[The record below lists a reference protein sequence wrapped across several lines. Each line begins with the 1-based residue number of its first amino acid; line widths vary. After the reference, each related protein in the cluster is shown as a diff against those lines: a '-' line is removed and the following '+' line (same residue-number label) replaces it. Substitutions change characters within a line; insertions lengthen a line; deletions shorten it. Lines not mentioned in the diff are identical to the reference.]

1 MATQTHS
8 DIDLQRDVDAL
19 RQRFSH
25 TQELYREVAALMF
38 FRYGITP
45 TANRLYQLVRK
56 GSMSAPAQA
65 LQDFW
70 QELRDKSRVRIDHA
84 DIPEA
89 LMDQVAQLTTQLWQ
103 EALTYAKGSYEAFYD
118 EANAK
123 VAEAKHQLALCEE
136 QWDDTKAALNQAH
149 EALASSQKENEQH
162 RTEIAQLK
170 QELAVSVE
178 ARKNALADKDTLT
191 QRLEKQHTQF
201 THDLE
206 KMQNAIALTE
216 ERARATE
223 RMALLEID
231 KERGLRQKNEKALSA
246 TIDEQ
251 KQQLNQLEQRIR
263 SQGEELAVSQHQLSS
278 AKTQQAQSTQQ
289 LSDLEKRLSDA
300 QENNIKYQTEAAVTK
315 QENHFLKQKID
326 DLQQQ
331 LHQAQEQK
339 RVSLPRRY
347 RRE

>member
-25 TQELYREVAALMF
+25 TQALYREVAALLF

-89 LMDQVAQLTTQLWQ
+89 LMDQVAQLTTQLWH
-103 EALTYAKGSYEAFYD
+103 EALTQAKGSYQAFYD
-118 EANAK
+118 EAETK

-136 QWDDTKAALNQAH
+136 QWDNTKAALSLAH
-149 EALASSQKENEQH
+149 ETLASSQNESEQQ
-162 RTEIAQLK
+162 RSEIAQLK
-170 QELAVSVE
+170 QELAVSIE
-178 ARKNALADKDTLT
+178 AHKSALADKDALA
-191 QRLEKQHTQF
+191 QRLEKQHAQF

-231 KERGLRQKNEKALSA
+231 KERGLRLKNEKTLAA

-251 KQQLNQLEQRIR
+251 KQQLNELEQRLR
-263 SQGEELAVSQHQLSS
+263 TQGEALAVSQHQLT
-278 AKTQQAQSTQQ
+278 ATKAQQAQSGLQ
-289 LSDLEKRLSDA
+289 LTELENRLSSA